1 MRFDYHH
8 DPFQLSRPDEGPQI
22 GLALTEHVEEV
33 VCVSTDG
40 EDFFRGTKTHPQI
53 LFDLLIDRREMLHE
67 VFPNLGFKVE

>member
-8 DPFQLSRPDEGPQI
+8 YPLQLSRPDEGPQI
-22 GLALTEHVEEV
+22 GLTLTEHVEEV
-33 VCVSTDG
+33 VCIPTDG
-40 EDFFRGTKTHPQI
+40 EDFFRGTETHPQI